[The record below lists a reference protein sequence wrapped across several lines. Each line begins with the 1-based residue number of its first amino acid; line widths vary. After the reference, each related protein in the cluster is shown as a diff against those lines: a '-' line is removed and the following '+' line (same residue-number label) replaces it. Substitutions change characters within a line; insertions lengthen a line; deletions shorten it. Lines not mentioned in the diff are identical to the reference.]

1 MAGQV
6 EWTAS
11 PASTSRSPT
20 GSPSRAR
27 SAAVPPT
34 SSPDRASP
42 AHRSPAQCDTDQDS
56 GGGGSRIGTS
66 EIGSRALADVR

>member
-20 GSPSRAR
+20 GSPSHAR

-34 SSPDRASP
+34 SRPDQAPP
-42 AHRSPAQCDTDQDS
+42 AHRSPAQSDTAQAS
-56 GGGGSRIGTS
+56 GGGSRIGTS
-66 EIGSRALADVR
+66 EIGSRPLADVR